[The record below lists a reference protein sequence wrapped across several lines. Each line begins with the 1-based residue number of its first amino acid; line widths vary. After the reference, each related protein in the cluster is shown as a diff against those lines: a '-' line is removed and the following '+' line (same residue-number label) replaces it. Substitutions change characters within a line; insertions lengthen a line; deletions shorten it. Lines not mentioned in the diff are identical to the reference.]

1 MYTAFASVYDR
12 LMADVDYQKWAYFYH
27 LLMVQRGI
35 HQGNVCECA
44 CGTGSITMELQKL
57 GYTMT
62 GVDLSTDMLFEA
74 GKKARKAA
82 MGIPFIRQ
90 DMRMLNLHRPMEAV
104 LATNDGLNYLKSTE
118 DLIQFFKAA
127 GRALKPGGMLA
138 MDLSTPYKL
147 KNVLGDHFIADE
159 SESIAYL
166 WQNQYHE
173 KNASVDMNLAIFVRQ
188 EGETYL
194 RIGEHQVQ
202 YSHTKEEIEEA
213 LIQCGYCDIL
223 FFADKHMRSPAE
235 NELRWFISA
244 LKNENV

>member
-12 LMADVDYQKWAYFYH
+12 LMADVDYPKWAYFYH
-27 LLMVQRGI
+27 LMLIQRGVG
-35 HQGNVCECA
+35 QGNVCECA

-62 GVDLSTDMLFEA
+62 GIDLSTDMLFEA

-104 LATNDGLNYLKSTE
+104 LATNDGLNYLKTTE
-118 DLIQFFKAA
+118 DVKQFFDAA
-127 GRALKPGGMLA
+127 GRALKPGGVLA

-159 SESIAYL
+159 TENIAYL

-173 KNASVDMNLAIFVRQ
+173 KIGSVEMNLAIFVRQ

-194 RIGEHQVQ
+194 RISESQVQ
-202 YSHTKEEIEEA
+202 YSHSMDEITD
-213 LIQCGYCDIL
+213 LLTQSGYHDIR
-223 FFADKHMRSPAE
+223 FFADKHMRPPAE
-235 NELRWFISA
+235 NELRWFVSA
-244 LKNENV
+244 IKNGE